1 MTDEQFYHSAR
12 YKRWRKKVL
21 ERAGYL
27 CEECKRYN
35 RRDQNGEPIRATVAH
50 HVKHRDEYPV
60 EQAVK
65 QKFDQVVGRPHI
77 IRRNGRLYNYGLR
90 STGALR
96 RAIGTTKP
104 RQDRKG
110 NYDIKIGFAKA
121 REPETGIRCGYLAAL
136 IARGVKKRNQ
146 PPRPFIKPAENA
158 SKAASL
164 EAFERKF
171 DEEVNKL

>member
-1 MTDEQFYHSAR
+1 MAKLSTNFPDELVQKMSR
-12 YKRWRKKVL
+12 LGQDTNRII
-21 ERAGYL
+21 G
-27 CEECKRYN
+27 ECLT
-35 RRDQNGEPIRATVAH
+35 AAAV
-50 HVKHRDEYPV
+50 PV

-65 QKFDQVVGRPHI
+65 QKYDQVVGRPHI
-77 IRRNGRLYNYGLR
+77 VRRNGRLYNYGLR

-110 NYDIKIGFAKA
+110 NYDIKIGFANA

-136 IARGVKKRNQ
+136 ITRGVKKRNQ
-146 PPRPFIKPAENA
+146 PPRPFIKPAEKA

-171 DEEVNKL
+171 DEEGAKI

>member
-1 MTDEQFYHSAR
+1 MPNVTVSLPTDIIQKMDKLGKETDRIIGACLTEAA
-12 YKRWRKKVL
+12 V
-21 ERAGYL
+21 
-27 CEECKRYN
+27 
-35 RRDQNGEPIRATVAH
+35 
-50 HVKHRDEYPV
+50 PV

-65 QKFDQVVGRPHI
+65 QKYDQVVGRPHI
-77 IRRNGRLYNYGLR
+77 VRRNGRLYNYGLR

-110 NYDIKIGFAKA
+110 NYDIKIGFAGSVPGGKITNG
-121 REPETGIRCGYLAAL
+121 RLAGL
-136 IARGVKKRNQ
+136 IENGCKKRNQ
-146 PPRPFIKPAENA
+146 PPRPFIKPAEKA